1 MRKLPAQEMVES
13 FQNVTNTILSQT
25 FQTKSIIVSSK
36 DRSLFNERLIKLKR
50 LMINQKLK

>member
-13 FQNVTNTILSQT
+13 FQNVTNTILSKT

-36 DRSLFNERLIKLKR
+36 DRSLFNERLRKLKR